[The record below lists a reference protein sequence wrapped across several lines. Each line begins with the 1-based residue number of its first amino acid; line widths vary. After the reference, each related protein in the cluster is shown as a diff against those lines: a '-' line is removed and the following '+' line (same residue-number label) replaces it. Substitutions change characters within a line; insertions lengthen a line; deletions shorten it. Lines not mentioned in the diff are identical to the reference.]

1 MFKRFAWYWTSVA
14 VGLGF
19 PIALISMRYD
29 LFISGNIPLK
39 ITGTGLIVI
48 AIIVYFFKDQLADT
62 MATLPDSKMKSLLT
76 GTKTPMVLLLI
87 CVVVLFAKA
96 QIEHILFILGWSTFA
111 NVVAIFPKYKHL
123 EAKRLP
129 VVKKEKQTK
138 EAEITHTTTYDPKV
152 AQESRV

>member
-1 MFKRFAWYWTSVA
+1 MFKRFAWYWTGVA
-14 VGLGF
+14 IGLGF
-19 PIALISMRYD
+19 PITLISLKYD

-48 AIIVYFFKDQLADT
+48 AIIVYFFKVQLADT

-96 QIEHILFILGWSTFA
+96 QIEHMLFILGWSTFA

>member
-1 MFKRFAWYWTSVA
+1 MFKRFAWYWTGVA
-14 VGLGF
+14 IGLGF
-19 PIALISMRYD
+19 PITLISLKYD

-62 MATLPDSKMKSLLT
+62 MATLPACKMKSLLT
-76 GTKTPMVLLLI
+76 CTKTPMVLLLI

>member
-1 MFKRFAWYWTSVA
+1 MFKRFAWYWTGVA
-14 VGLGF
+14 IGLGF
-19 PIALISMRYD
+19 PIALISLKYD
-29 LFISGNIPLK
+29 LFISGNIPFK

>member
-1 MFKRFAWYWTSVA
+1 MFKRFAWYWTGVA
-14 VGLGF
+14 IGLGF
-19 PIALISMRYD
+19 PITLISLKYD

-62 MATLPDSKMKSLLT
+62 MATLPDCKMKSLLT

>member
-1 MFKRFAWYWTSVA
+1 MFKRFAWYWTGVA
-14 VGLGF
+14 IGLGF
-19 PIALISMRYD
+19 PITLISLKYD

-62 MATLPDSKMKSLLT
+62 MATLPDCKMKSLLT
-76 GTKTPMVLLLI
+76 GTKTPMALLLI

-138 EAEITHTTTYDPKV
+138 EVEITHTTTYDPKV
-152 AQESRV
+152 AQENRV